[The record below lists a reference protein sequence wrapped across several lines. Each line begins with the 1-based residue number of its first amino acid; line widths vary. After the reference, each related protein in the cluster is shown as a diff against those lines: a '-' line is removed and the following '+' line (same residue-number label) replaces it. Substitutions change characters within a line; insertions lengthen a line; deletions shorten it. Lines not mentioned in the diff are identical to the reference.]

1 MGKKCKSCNAPLEGF
16 MYEWIA
22 SKFFGLRPSK
32 KDPSVCNK
40 CEGQIKDVVQGREI
54 GKVTHYY
61 SHLSVGI
68 IELSDFVKTGNRV
81 RIKGHTTDF
90 AQNIDSMQIEH
101 RNVAEAKKG
110 DLIGIKVAGKV
121 HPHDK
126 VYKI

>member
-1 MGKKCKSCNAPLEGF
+1 MGKKCKACNAPLEGF
-16 MYEWIA
+16 MYEWIV

-32 KDPSVCNK
+32 KDPLVCNK
-40 CEGQIKDVVQGREI
+40 CEDSVKDVVQGREI
-54 GKVTHYY
+54 GKITHYY

-68 IELSDFVKTGNRV
+68 IELSDFVRVGNRI
-81 RIKGHTTDF
+81 RIKGATTDF

-101 RNVAEAKKG
+101 KNVPEAKKG

-121 HPHDK
+121 HPNDK